1 MRLMGWHM
9 SVGTDP
15 CMRVAWSV
23 RVFRVHEMFMEMFKE
38 PNDDVHLRVCWWV
51 WIELSAIAVRLAAA
65 VRIKVC

>member
-1 MRLMGWHM
+1 
-9 SVGTDP
+9 
-15 CMRVAWSV
+15 
-23 RVFRVHEMFMEMFKE
+23 MFMEMFKE